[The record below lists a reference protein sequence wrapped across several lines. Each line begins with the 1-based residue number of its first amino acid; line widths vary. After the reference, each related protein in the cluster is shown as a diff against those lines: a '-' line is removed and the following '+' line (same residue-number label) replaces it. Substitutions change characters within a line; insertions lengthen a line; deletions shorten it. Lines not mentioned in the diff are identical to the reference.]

1 MCFGVPKNQS
11 RFSAFFLFS
20 TPNSPAA
27 ADLLTAFE
35 AVAFVGPATFELA
48 VDNGDGATLS
58 LVVVDVGKSE
68 VGRVSA
74 GEGKG

>member
-1 MCFGVPKNQS
+1 M
-11 RFSAFFLFS
+11 
-20 TPNSPAA
+20 
-27 ADLLTAFE
+27 
-35 AVAFVGPATFELA
+35 GPATFELA

>member
-1 MCFGVPKNQS
+1 M
-11 RFSAFFLFS
+11 
-20 TPNSPAA
+20 
-27 ADLLTAFE
+27 
-35 AVAFVGPATFELA
+35 GPATFELA
-48 VDNGDGATLS
+48 VDNGDGETLS